1 MDLFDGPPP
10 KAPRGQRIYAIGDIH
25 GRVDLLRELHAMILA
40 DAASAPP
47 DRIVVYLGDYVDRGP
62 DSRGVLDVLVNE
74 QLPGFRSIHLV
85 GNHEAVLLQFLH
97 DAEIARDWLN
107 FGGEATLASYGVRLD
122 PRHYSVADLVR
133 AKDELTRLLP
143 GEHLSFLRR
152 LKLNHWGGDYFFVH
166 AGVRPGVP
174 LERQD
179 GNDQIWIRD
188 QFLFSEENFGRIVVH
203 GHTPDVAVQSRR
215 NRIGID
221 TGAYFTGRLTAV
233 VLEGETRRFLST

>member
-1 MDLFDGPPP
+1 MDRLDGPAA
-10 KAPRGQRIYAIGDIH
+10 KAPRGQRIYAIGDVH
-25 GRVDLLRELHAMILA
+25 GRSDLLRELHEIIVR
-40 DAASAPP
+40 DSAGAPS
-47 DRIVVYLGDYVDRGP
+47 DRTIVYLGDYVDRGP
-62 DSRGVLDVLVNE
+62 DSRGVLDILIGE
-74 QLPGFRSIHLV
+74 ALPGFRSIHLV
-85 GNHEAVLLQFLH
+85 GNHEAVLLQFLQ

-122 PRHYSVADLVR
+122 PRRYAVTDLLR
-133 AKDELTRLLP
+133 AKEELTRALP
-143 GEHLSFLRR
+143 PEHLAFLRR
-152 LKLNHWGGDYFFVH
+152 LKLNHWAGDYFFVH

-174 LERQD
+174 LDRQT

-188 QFLFSEENFGRIVVH
+188 LFLDSDASFGRIVVH
-203 GHTPDVAVQSRR
+203 GHTPNVAVQSRR